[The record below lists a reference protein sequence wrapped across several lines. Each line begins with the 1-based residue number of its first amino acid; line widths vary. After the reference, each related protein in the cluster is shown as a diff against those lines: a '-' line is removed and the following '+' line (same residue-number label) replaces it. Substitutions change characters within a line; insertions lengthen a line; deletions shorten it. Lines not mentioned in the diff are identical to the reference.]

1 MQYEKL
7 TRIAQVATG
16 ADLFYTHYALYVLQK
31 LSKPDK
37 KYKVDFSEHFS
48 GMSRIKLE
56 WKLAKGLLQ
65 REELIDLK
73 RVHFL
78 EALLAASNIDIPKD
92 PLLKIRIAKTL
103 I

>member
-1 MQYEKL
+1 
-7 TRIAQVATG
+7 
-16 ADLFYTHYALYVLQK
+16 
-31 LSKPDK
+31 
-37 KYKVDFSEHFS
+37 
-48 GMSRIKLE
+48 MSRIKLE

-78 EALLAASNIDIPKD
+78 EALFTASNIEIPKD

>member
-1 MQYEKL
+1 
-7 TRIAQVATG
+7 
-16 ADLFYTHYALYVLQK
+16 
-31 LSKPDK
+31 
-37 KYKVDFSEHFS
+37 
-48 GMSRIKLE
+48 MSRIKLE